1 MFTKVNG
8 SLCLADGG
16 YVGNQSPPGFS
27 CFWLFGRLCKF
38 VKSVS
43 AIYTYFTTI
52 IILEY
57 IRVNP
62 NVRVNSQE
70 CFLIQSSNHICP
82 QATILCHSLPK
93 PYGNTFVCYSFH
105 LQCIFE
111 KHSGFAI
118 FNGLVSVKFLTGNHR
133 FSHEIWGF
141 PVNCPLLRYRFHEDD
156 LSHIIIFPYF
166 FHGPAGSPRHP
177 WSYGRGGRMGF
188 HMGLSEDVLK
198 IGTMLCPTHCFF
210 LGVKCETKQ
219 FTIKFGGL
227 VLFITKFNGWL
238 FEYYCLDAAICF
250 ILHGVELLV
259 DFPPQPH
266 DNFWYTVC
274 KKACIYRFFIG
285 KVYKPLQFDNTQSE
299 TLWTMFSCLVAHH
312 D

>member
-1 MFTKVNG
+1 MHLWETQRFCHIQWIGFSEILNRKPSIFPWNM
-8 SLCLADGG
+8 
-16 YVGNQSPPGFS
+16 GFS
-27 CFWLFGRLCKF
+27 CKLSLIEISFSRGWSQPYYHIPIFFPWPCRF
-38 VKSVS
+38 S
-43 AIYTYFTTI
+43 ATPMKLWPRGTDGI
-52 IILEY
+52 
-57 IRVNP
+57 
-62 NVRVNSQE
+62 
-70 CFLIQSSNHICP
+70 
-82 QATILCHSLPK
+82 
-93 PYGNTFVCYSFH
+93 PYGFVWRC
-105 LQCIFE
+105 
-111 KHSGFAI
+111 
-118 FNGLVSVKFLTGNHR
+118 
-133 FSHEIWGF
+133 
-141 PVNCPLLRYRFHEDD
+141 
-156 LSHIIIFPYF
+156 
-166 FHGPAGSPRHP
+166 
-177 WSYGRGGRMGF
+177 
-188 HMGLSEDVLK
+188 LK